1 MLFTI
6 HILLSVPLLIP
17 RQSKTFIDT
26 MAPVLAKTFGTLDDT
41 GLYSSVETLAASAS
55 ILFFGKVNEIFP
67 SKWILLS
74 VLLLFLVGETICG
87 TASSAPTFVAGRALT
102 GLGFA
107 GVFVTIMIIIVD
119 VFPLRRQPFIV
130 GSLAAAFTIGTIVG
144 PLFGGIIISR
154 ISFRWCFYLTILI
167 GVALAPVIYFTLQY
181 PKQQDLDTENPKP
194 QQRSGLKRKLLELD
208 WPGNLTFAP
217 AVACLLLALSW
228 GGFVYPWNSGRII
241 VLLIF
246 SAVLTLAFVATQVY
260 FRMTAMV
267 PGYILKNRNVL
278 SGVLYSACIAG
289 AMTAAAFYIPLWFQ
303 VVRGFSAE
311 KSGVHTLPM
320 VVATTI
326 SAGLTGA
333 CVEQLGYYTPFMFL
347 GALVEAVGAGLLTT
361 ISTDT
366 SFRTF
371 AGFQVLFGIG
381 AGISLQ
387 QPLVAVQTV
396 LPKEDIP
403 KGSALVLLGQ
413 TLGCSIFVCVAQA
426 VLTNGL
432 QHQLAAIPG
441 LSPQT
446 QRVAKTGPAAFR
458 SEVPEAMLPA
468 VLEAYNGAVAGTF
481 WVPLALSIL
490 GFVLAVG
497 MEWRNVKK
505 KKKKSS

>member
-1 MLFTI
+1 
-6 HILLSVPLLIP
+6 
-17 RQSKTFIDT
+17 

-55 ILFFGKVNEIFP
+55 LLFFGKLNEIFP
-67 SKWILLS
+67 SKWVLLS

-87 TASSAPTFVAGRALT
+87 TASSAPIFVAGRAVT
-102 GLGFA
+102 GLGFT
-107 GVFVTIMIIIVD
+107 GVFVTIMIVIVD
-119 VFPLRRQPFIV
+119 IFPLRRQPFIV
-130 GSLAAAFTIGTIVG
+130 GSLAAAFTVGTILG

-167 GVALAPVIYFTLQY
+167 GAALVPVIHFTLQY
-181 PKQQDLDTENPKP
+181 PQKQAQDSKDQNF
-194 QQRSGLKRKLLELD
+194 QQRSGLKGKILELD
-208 WPGNLTFAP
+208 LPGNLTFAP

-246 SAVLTLAFVATQVY
+246 SAVLGLAFVATQICSPK
-260 FRMTAMV
+260 TAMV
-267 PGYILKNRNVL
+267 PGYILKNRNIA

-320 VVATTI
+320 VLATTI

-333 CVEQLGYYTPFMFL
+333 CVEKMGYYTPFMFG
-347 GALVEAVGAGLLTT
+347 GALIEAAGAGLLGT
-361 ISTDT
+361 ISTDL

-371 AGFQVLFGIG
+371 AGFQILFGVG
-381 AGISLQ
+381 AGMSLQ

-396 LPKEDIP
+396 LSKEDIP

-432 QHQLAAIPG
+432 QHQLAAIQG

-446 QRVAKTGPAAFR
+446 QKNAKTGPAAFR
-458 SEVPEAMLPA
+458 SEVPEKMLPA
-468 VLEAYNGAVAGTF
+468 VLKAYNGAIAGTF
-481 WVPLALSIL
+481 WVALGLSIL
-490 GFVLAVG
+490 GFVLAAG
-497 MEWRNVKK
+497 MEWRSVKK
-505 KKKKSS
+505 KKRS